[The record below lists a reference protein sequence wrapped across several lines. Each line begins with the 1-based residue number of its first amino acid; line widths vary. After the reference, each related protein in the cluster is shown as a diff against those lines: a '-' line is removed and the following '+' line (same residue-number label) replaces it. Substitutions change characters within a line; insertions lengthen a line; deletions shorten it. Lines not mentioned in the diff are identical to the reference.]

1 MTDIMELFQK
11 YKDDVYRLAVSY
23 THSVQEAED
32 VCQTVFLK
40 LMEQKSIMPGKEK
53 AWLLQVT
60 ANQCKSLLRSARWRK
75 TESLEEKTI
84 MFEKPEQ
91 EDVWEAVMKLK
102 PGYRAVI
109 YLYYCEE
116 YSAKEI
122 AGLLKIK
129 ESAVTTRLSRAR
141 QILKKELKEV

>member
-1 MTDIMELFQK
+1 MTDIMELFQR
-11 YKDDVYRLAVSY
+11 YKNDVYRLAVSY

-32 VCQTVFLK
+32 VCQTVFLR

-60 ANQCKSLLRSARWRK
+60 ANQCKSLLRSARWKK
-75 TESLEEKTI
+75 TEPLEEQTI
-84 MFEKPEQ
+84 IFEKPEQ
-91 EDVWEAVMKLK
+91 EDIWAAVMKLK

-109 YLYYCEE
+109 YLFYCEE
-116 YSAKEI
+116 YSVKEI
-122 AGLLKIK
+122 AKLLKIK

-141 QILKKELKEV
+141 QILKNESKEV

>member
-1 MTDIMELFQK
+1 MTDIMELFQR
-11 YKDDVYRLAVSY
+11 YKNDVYRLAVSY

-60 ANQCKSLLRSARWRK
+60 ANQCKSLLRSARWKK
-75 TESLEEKTI
+75 TEPLEEQTI
-84 MFEKPEQ
+84 IFEKPEQ
-91 EDVWEAVMKLK
+91 EDVWAAVMKLK

-109 YLYYCEE
+109 YLFYCEE
-116 YSAKEI
+116 YSVKEI
-122 AGLLKIK
+122 AKLLRIK
-129 ESAVTTRLSRAR
+129 ESSVTTRLSRAR
-141 QILKKELKEV
+141 QILKNELKEV

>member
-1 MTDIMELFQK
+1 MTDIMELFQR
-11 YKDDVYRLAVSY
+11 YKNDVYRLAVSY

-60 ANQCKSLLRSARWRK
+60 ANQCKSLLRSARWKK
-75 TESLEEKTI
+75 TEPLEEQTI
-84 MFEKPEQ
+84 IFEKPEQ
-91 EDVWEAVMKLK
+91 EDVWAAVMKLK

-109 YLYYCEE
+109 YLFYCEE
-116 YSAKEI
+116 YSVKEI
-122 AGLLKIK
+122 AKFLRIK

-141 QILKKELKEV
+141 QILKNELKEV

>member
-11 YKDDVYRLAVSY
+11 YKNDVYRLAVSY

-60 ANQCKSLLRSARWRK
+60 ANQCKSLLRSVRWRK
-75 TESLEEKTI
+75 TEPLEEQTI
-84 MFEKPEQ
+84 IFEKPEQ
-91 EDVWEAVMKLK
+91 EDIWAAVMKLK

-109 YLYYCEE
+109 YLFYCEE
-116 YSAKEI
+116 YSVKEI
-122 AGLLKIK
+122 AKLLKIK

-141 QILKKELKEV
+141 QILKRELKEV